1 MEESVRMK
9 SESCAAFTIE
19 VKDFPI
25 KLSKA
30 KLGEKMETSPVVISW
45 STFTIG
51 VYLRGESPSAEDH
64 ISVFLFNESDWLVKA
79 TYKISVNDVVFG
91 QSESSRTFYPRDN
104 AKYPGWGFVQCI
116 PQGRCVA
123 EDLLDKKGSLTIK
136 IELHVVDELIPAAF
150 SERRK
155 ESSELR
161 DKIDLTSDKVE
172 TLQRDLT
179 DVKKMVR
186 LILLNLREVECP
198 LCLRKVNSSS
208 INQCRQVGNGNRGS
222 FCRDGISSLQGHKVC
237 EDCLEQ
243 ANAKDNNNKRA
254 VCLLC
259 NISELT
265 KPTVLEKV
273 MGHGASIFHF

>member
-1 MEESVRMK
+1 MK
-9 SESCAAFTIE
+9 SESCGTFTIE
-19 VKDFPI
+19 VKDFTS

-30 KLGEKMETSPVVISW
+30 KLGDKMESSPVVISW

-51 VYLRGESPSAEDH
+51 VYLRGESRAAEDH
-64 ISVFLFNESDWLVKA
+64 ISVFLFNESDWLGKA
-79 TYKISVNDVVFG
+79 TYKISVNDLVFG
-91 QSESSRTFYPRDN
+91 QSESSRTFYPRDH
-104 AKYPGWGFVQCI
+104 AKYPGWGFLQCI
-116 PQGRCVA
+116 PLARCVS
-123 EDLLDKKGSLTIK
+123 EDLVDKKGSLTIK

-150 SERRK
+150 AERRK

-161 DKIDLTSDKVE
+161 TQIDLTSEKVE

-186 LILLNLREVECP
+186 MILLTLRETECA

-208 INQCRQVGNGNRGS
+208 INQCG
-222 FCRDGISSLQGHKVC
+222 QGHKVC
-237 EDCLEQ
+237 EDCLEH
-243 ANAKDNNNKRA
+243 ARARDNNNKRDI
-254 VCLLC
+254 CLLC

-273 MGHGASIFHF
+273 MGHGAAIFNF